1 MIIVY
6 YISMKKNKKNPAKTL
21 ARKKQTKKRTKKE
34 IQSEVSPLSLFVRT
48 RREQLG
54 YTQEELA
61 FRAGLSAGFLKAF
74 ERGKKTVRLD
84 KVTDLLNYLG
94 ATLTIKE
101 RGDHE

>member
-1 MIIVY
+1 
-6 YISMKKNKKNPAKTL
+6 MKKDKKSLPLPAK
-21 ARKKQTKKRTKKE
+21 KKRTKKE
-34 IQSEVSPLSLFVRT
+34 IQSEISPISLFVRN
-48 RREQLG
+48 RREELG

-94 ATLTIKE
+94 ATLE
-101 RGDHE
+101 VRSRGSHE

>member
-1 MIIVY
+1 
-6 YISMKKNKKNPAKTL
+6 MKKAKKTAIKSATK
-21 ARKKQTKKRTKKE
+21 ARKKKRTKKE
-34 IQSEVSPLSLFVRT
+34 IQAEISPISLFVRH
-48 RREQLG
+48 RREELG

-94 ATLTIKE
+94 ASLEVKA
-101 RGDHE
+101 RGHNE